1 MPSTSGGQDKRIDAV
16 APGRMHS
23 LTPVVELR
31 LIEG

>member
-1 MPSTSGGQDKRIDAV
+1 MPSTSGGQGKRIDAV

-23 LTPVVELR
+23 LTPVEFR